1 MTVLVAAVV
10 VVGVLGAVNL
20 LFCLGVVRRLREHTE
35 ILNTMAADHAGGH
48 DLILPAGETA
58 AEFAAESVGGR
69 PISRAALSGPTL
81 VAFFSPG
88 CGPCTE
94 QLPHFVDLA
103 RAHPPAQVL
112 AVVCGPGDATPLLGP
127 LRDVAEVVREE
138 TTGPLQEAFAIR
150 GYPSF
155 AVVEPGGLIRQAAQR
170 VDALSALSPAL
181 SPA

>member
-10 VVGVLGAVNL
+10 LVGVLGAVNL
-20 LFCLGVVRRLREHTE
+20 LFCLGVIRRLREHTE
-35 ILNTMAADHAGGH
+35 ILDSIGDGHGGGR

-58 AEFAAESVGGR
+58 AEFAAVSLGGR
-69 PISRAALSGPTL
+69 PVSRASLAGPTL

-88 CGPCTE
+88 CAPCTE

-103 RAHPPAQVL
+103 RTHSPEQVL
-112 AVVCGPGDATPLLGP
+112 AVVCGPGDAAPLVGP
-127 LRDVAEVVREE
+127 LSEVAEVVREE
-138 TTGPLQEAFAIR
+138 ATGPVQEAFAIR

-155 AVVEPGGLIRQAAQR
+155 AVVEPGGLVRQSAQR
-170 VDALSALSPAL
+170 VDGLPAL

>member
-10 VVGVLGAVNL
+10 LVGVLGAVNL
-20 LFCLGVVRRLREHTE
+20 LFCLGVIRRLREHTE
-35 ILNTMAADHAGGH
+35 ILDSITDGHAGGR

-58 AEFAAESVGGR
+58 AEFAAVSVGGR
-69 PISRAALSGPTL
+69 PVSRASLAGPTL

-88 CGPCTE
+88 CAPCTE

-103 RAHPPAQVL
+103 RAHSPGQVL
-112 AVVCGPGDATPLLGP
+112 AVVCGPGDATPLVEPLGE
-127 LRDVAEVVREE
+127 VAEVVREE

-150 GYPSF
+150 GFPSF
-155 AVVEPGGLIRQAAQR
+155 AVVEPGGLVRQTAQR
-170 VDALSALSPAL
+170 ADGLPAL